1 MWVVFFCVY
10 AHYLRSKNRARRI
23 VRGLETNILKIG
35 GVILTRK
42 KRTNT
47 LSVGD
52 ITKLKGSLRTD
63 YLDFNDALDIFI
75 KDGIVRN
82 LENIR

>member
-1 MWVVFFCVY
+1 
-10 AHYLRSKNRARRI
+10 
-23 VRGLETNILKIG
+23 
-35 GVILTRK
+35 LTRK